1 MILAVALALSSP
13 TSDRPAEPDLSMVFM
28 PMFGGDSD
36 LGLVMGLF
44 GVITKPDAQGDF
56 RWQLQAHSS
65 TSLKE
70 VDGERF
76 WPLQRHFLRFE
87 KPEVMPGLELWLEGR
102 FERVLDAGYYGL
114 ESGSAQAPA
123 PAPQAKFYQY
133 QSTEPHLRGFISG
146 DLNTGKPWKWLL
158 GIDLKYA
165 EAVAPEGSQL
175 ALDIIDQPRL
185 LGAEPH
191 LTLQPWLGLSFDSR
205 DRRFGTSSGQHHLLT
220 VRGAP
225 GFFDEELGFVG
236 VSALLRHYLPIAKRT
251 VLAYRVWLDGLYG
264 DVPFE
269 ELARGGDLRQTRM
282 IGHARSLRG
291 IPWGRV
297 HAPYKAMGSV
307 SLRQLLM
314 QFKRAN
320 KPTIKIKLN
329 MFAEAGRGWWQ
340 FDEGG
345 EIAWAIGG
353 GPRLILAPGV
363 NIRFDW
369 AYAPVAE
376 ALSETFYTGFYV
388 DLGEVF

>member
-1 MILAVALALSSP
+1 MILALALALGSP
-13 TSDRPAEPDLSMVFM
+13 APEPIEPNLSVVFM

-36 LGLVMGLF
+36 LGFVMGLF
-44 GVITKPDAQGDF
+44 GIMTKPDDMGDF

-87 KPEVMPGLELWLEGR
+87 KPDLIPGVKLWVEGR
-102 FERVLDAGYYGL
+102 FERILDAGYFGL
-114 ESGSAQAPA
+114 ASGSAEAPPPA
-123 PAPQAKFYQY
+123 PREKFYQY

-146 DLNTGKPWKWLL
+146 DLTTNKNWKGLA
-158 GIDLKYA
+158 GFDLKYA
-165 EAVAPEGSQL
+165 ESVAPDGSQL
-175 ALDIIDQPRL
+175 ALDLLDQPRL
-185 LGAEPH
+185 IGAEPH
-191 LTLQPWLGLSFDSR
+191 LTLQPWVGLSFDSR
-205 DRRFGTSSGQHHLLT
+205 DRRFGTRRGQHHLVTL
-220 VRGAP
+220 RGAP
-225 GFFDEELGFVG
+225 GFFDEAIGFVG
-236 VSALLRHYLPIAKRT
+236 ISALLRHYLPVAKHT
-251 VLAYRVWLDGLYG
+251 VLAYRLWLDGMYG

-297 HAPYKAMGSV
+297 HAPYKAMGSL
-307 SLRQLLM
+307 SLRREIV
-314 QFKRAN
+314 QFTRPS
-320 KPTIKIKLN
+320 KPSIKINLN
-329 MFAEAGRGWWQ
+329 VFAEGGRGWWQ

-345 EIAWAIGG
+345 HAAWAIGG

-369 AYAPVAE
+369 AYSPAAE
-376 ALSETFYTGFYV
+376 SLSESFYTGFYV